1 MPKDSIGKP
10 VTEDKATSKVP
21 EPQEVKKKQEPK
33 FKVEKLR
40 GKCMEL
46 FHITT
51 STFDGA
57 MYGCTETEMTV
68 NEAQARINK
77 WLGKE

>member
-1 MPKDSIGKP
+1 MPKESIGKP
-10 VTEDKATSKVP
+10 VTEDKATSKAP

-46 FHITT
+46 FGITV

-57 MYGCTETEMTV
+57 MHSNKESELTID
-68 NEAQARINK
+68 AARAIINK